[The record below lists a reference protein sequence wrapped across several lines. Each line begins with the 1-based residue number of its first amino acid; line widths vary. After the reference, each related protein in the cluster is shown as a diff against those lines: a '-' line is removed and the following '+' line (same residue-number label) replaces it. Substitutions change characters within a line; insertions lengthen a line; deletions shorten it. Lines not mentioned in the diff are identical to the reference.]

1 MNQAMT
7 DWRITGEMLAS
18 CNCDWGCPCQ
28 FDALPTHGR
37 CEGAGALEIRKGHFG
52 STSLDGVRF
61 VQIVWWPGP
70 MHEGNGTRQLIVDAG
85 ATEEQRSAIAA
96 ITSGGHGGGMW
107 EIYSSVCPNV
117 LETVSASILF
127 DHDRERRQAR
137 LEISGLLSV
146 QAEPIKT
153 RVTGEEHR
161 ARIVIPGGFEFEEA
175 EMANAVS
182 LEVSSSQPLVFKH
195 ENSYGGFNTFDLSGA

>member
-1 MNQAMT
+1 MT
-7 DWRITGEMLAS
+7 DWHITGEMLAS
-18 CNCDWGCPCQ
+18 YNCAWGCPCQ

-37 CEGAGALEIRKGHFG
+37 CEGVGALEIRKGHFG
-52 STSLDGVRF
+52 GRSLDGICF
-61 VQIVWWPGP
+61 AQIVWWPGP

-85 ATEEQRSAIAA
+85 ATEEQRSAIVA
-96 ITSGGHGGGMW
+96 ITSGDHGGGMW
-107 EIYSSVCPNV
+107 EVYSSVCPND
-117 LETVSASILF
+117 LEMVSASILF
-127 DHDRERRQAR
+127 DYDRERRQAR
-137 LEISGLLSV
+137 LEISGLVSV

-182 LEVSSSQPLVFKH
+182 LEVSFSQPLVFKH
-195 ENSYGGFNTFDLSGA
+195 ENSYSGLSAFDLSNA